1 MTPIEIDPHQD
12 ADSLRLK
19 ARIEGDHM
27 EECLKQSRAAYANKN
42 RGRAKEFSLM
52 GKVHKVNMRRLNK
65 AASMKIFEEHNQRLK
80 FDTVDLHRLF
90 VPEAKLYFDKA
101 VQEVRNHGES
111 SLCVIVGR
119 GIHSKN
125 NIARLRPAIRKYGK
139 RLGLR
144 VEVDRSDVGRLVV
157 SL

>member
-1 MTPIEIDPHQD
+1 MPIEIDSHED
-12 ADSLRLK
+12 ADSLRFK
-19 ARIEGDHM
+19 ARDQRDRM
-27 EECLKQSRAAYANKN
+27 KECFKQRREADKN
-42 RGRAKEFSLM
+42 GGRAKKLSLR
-52 GKVHKVNMRRLNK
+52 GEAYKDNMRRLDE

-119 GIHSKN
+119 GKHSKN
-125 NIARLRPAIRKYGK
+125 NIARIKPAIQKHGK
-139 RLGLR
+139 RLGLC

-157 SL
+157 SW